1 MSKLTTP
8 DEIRALYGHPKGRS
22 VTKQL
27 DRLETHSRRFIEL
40 SPFLVIATSRP
51 GDEGGGLADASPKGD
66 MPGFVQ
72 VLDDHTIAIPDRP
85 GNNRLDS
92 MENLLVNPAVGLIF
106 FIPGVNET
114 LRINGFAEIRDDTE
128 LLARFEVNGKLPK
141 TVYVVTVKEAYL
153 HCAKALVRSKLWS
166 AEAQAPERPIPN
178 MSRMINEQTNGD
190 APEETDA
197 EMLARYRK
205 VLY

>member
-1 MSKLTTP
+1 MSKITTP
-8 DEIRALYGHPKGRS
+8 EELRALYGHPKGRA
-22 VTKQL
+22 VTKQM

-40 SPFLVIATSRP
+40 SPFLVIATSRT
-51 GDEGGGLADASPKGD
+51 DGLADASPKGD
-66 MPGFVQ
+66 MPGFVH

-92 MENLLVNPAVGLIF
+92 MENLLANPAIGLIF

-128 LLARFEVNGKLPK
+128 LLARFKVNGKLPK

-153 HCAKALVRSKLWS
+153 HCAKALVRSRLWS
-166 AEAQAPERPIPN
+166 DEAQAPERPIPT
-178 MSRMINEQTNGD
+178 MSRMINEQTVSD
-190 APEETDA
+190 VPEETEA
-197 EMLARYRK
+197 EMLARYKK